1 MDRPSGECGT
11 APRPEPP
18 EPLPAWRVGGSRIGW
33 ITASRWRVVLVA
45 ASLLLVPLTWAQD
58 SPKGGRREGE
68 LQDFINPEATDLN
81 IKLEV
86 LQQALYEVNQKL
98 TNLTFLQR
106 YGDRVRMERV
116 MYPNSDHGLTPGY
129 VFSPARAENERR
141 LPGLVAVHGGY
152 HFSLDEEFFGFIER
166 AVAEGYV
173 VMFPE
178 YRGSRGYGAEHYK
191 AQDYGGKDVDD
202 VLDAADYLAS
212 RAGVE
217 PGRLGIV
224 GRSRGGMIALLAIE
238 RAPKKFRAAVD
249 VVGITDFVAY
259 MSYKPEY
266 RRQDVAKAPRFGGTP
281 FENLPAYLAASP
293 LTQVD
298 KIETPL
304 LVHATTFDRTV
315 PVQLHTERL
324 IDALK
329 ARGKDFEAKIYDR
342 APGGHGFSQGDSEAA
357 RDSADRIFT
366 FLARHLKP

>member
-1 MDRPSGECGT
+1 MDRSSEECGSISQPQL
-11 APRPEPP
+11 APGPGLRSSRP
-18 EPLPAWRVGGSRIGW
+18 RIGRL
-33 ITASRWRVVLVA
+33 ASSQRLLTLLAAILVLVT
-45 ASLLLVPLTWAQD
+45 LVWAQD
-58 SPKGGRREGE
+58 APRGGRREGD
-68 LQDFINPEATDLN
+68 LQTFINPEASDLN
-81 IKLEV
+81 TKLEV
-86 LQQALYEVNQKL
+86 LQQTLYEVNQKL
-98 TNLTFLQR
+98 TNLTFLQC

-116 MYPNSDHGLTPGY
+116 MYPNSEHGLTPAY
-129 VFSPARAENERR
+129 VFTPARTEKEKPY
-141 LPGLVAVHGGY
+141 PGLVAVHGGY

-166 AVAEGYV
+166 AVSEGYV
-173 VMFPE
+173 VIFPE

-191 AQDYGGKDVDD
+191 AQDFGGKDVDD

-212 RAGVE
+212 RVVVDPA
-217 PGRLGIV
+217 RLGIV

-238 RAPKKFRAAVD
+238 RSPKKFRAAVD

-259 MSYKPEY
+259 MSYKPDY
-266 RRQDVAKAPRFGGTP
+266 RRQDVAKTRRFGGTP
-281 FENLPAYLAASP
+281 FENLPAYLDASP
-293 LTQVD
+293 LTHVD

-304 LVHATTFDRTV
+304 LIHATTFDQTV

-329 ARGKDFEAKIYDR
+329 ARGKPFEAKIYDR